1 MRFTSFSSLPNHSVS
16 PRCLVYGGRVILEE
30 RNVSS
35 LDDQVFKQKT
45 FVPGCSDGSVWGD
58 TQSRAREEKYIS
70 PLQNNSFP
78 SSLVCG
84 SAGFRTSSETYLSV
98 EVSVLILVQDW
109 NKYRY
114 RYLITSIYKHQY
126 CPSLVKPSV
135 THTHTQLQRE
145 HTLSFSL
152 L

>member
-1 MRFTSFSSLPNHSVS
+1 MGAGSSWKREMFHHWMI
-16 PRCLVYGGRVILEE
+16 RCSSRRPLYRVAVTVPSEGTHRAEPGKKNKFRPYKIT
-30 RNVSS
+30 
-35 LDDQVFKQKT
+35 VFL
-45 FVPGCSDGSVWGD
+45 
-58 TQSRAREEKYIS
+58 RH
-70 PLQNNSFP
+70 L
-78 SSLVCG
+78 
-84 SAGFRTSSETYLSV
+84 SAGLLVSGPVLKHLSV